1 MSTGAISQALVT
13 QMNFSASVMK
23 KQVEAQNQFI
33 EMIAA
38 SADMMRGQNLDVS
51 A

>member
-13 QMNFSASVMK
+13 QMNFATSVMK
-23 KQVEAQNQFI
+23 KQAEAQTQFI

-38 SADMMRGQNLDVS
+38 SADMTRGQNLDVV